1 MVKIMYFLTGNAPGF
16 RVSEKTI
23 LDRCNISESGYKKAR
38 KKLVEMQWIFHKPG
52 EYIQV
57 NFNKIFK
64 DYGSLQNGVSQ
75 AGVSHEPSQTNS
87 KQTST
92 KLSNPSEDLSVD
104 YGDISEYS
112 WERYSENTYN
122 NITNNINHNI
132 KKINDNGFR
141 CEDTPSAAAV
151 PATAS
156 GVSSQPLREN
166 YENRKE
172 EEKQARRDF
181 FSWFDRTDRMLMQK
195 YNGCESNDDCLRYYA
210 SAEHAEFEEEQRKRR
225 EDFRKKFGKDI

>member
-23 LDRCNISESGYKKAR
+23 LDRCNISESGYKEAR
-38 KKLVEMQWIFHKPG
+38 KKLAKMQWIIHQPG
-52 EYIQV
+52 QYIQV
-57 NFNKIFK
+57 NFNKIYS
-64 DYGSLQNGVSQ
+64 DYRSLQ
-75 AGVSHEPSQTNS
+75 AGVSQKTSQTNS

-92 KLSNPSEDLSVD
+92 KLSNPSEVCTGD

-112 WERYSENTYN
+112 LERYSENTYN

-132 KKINDNGFR
+132 KNINDNGFR
-141 CEDTPSAAAV
+141 CEDTPSSAAV

-181 FSWFDRTDRMLMQK
+181 FSWFDKTDRMLMQK
-195 YNGCESNDDCLRYYA
+195 YNGCESNGDFLRYYA